1 MDNDMRIVTE
11 GIICAS
17 QAQGIAWRPIAVSCT
32 FSVPLWRWLR
42 CALPSDQRATLGL

>member
-17 QAQGIAWRPIAVSCT
+17 QAQGIVWRPIAVSRIL
-32 FSVPLWRWLR
+32 SMPLERRLR
-42 CALPSDQRATLGL
+42 CAFAVQSKSFAWP